1 VSVVTNVCFGSF
13 ATKLDRPRHVR
24 FPPDSDRTADIAGG
38 PVRAISILH
47 MAIPSH
53 LATAEALAWSASA
66 SAKKRKRTRSGLRRQ
81 KHVVHEQ
88 RVNARLPECDDRVGG
103 RADDW
108 LAVIEG
114 RIDDERHAG
123 SRKETGYELVK
134 ARI

>member
-1 VSVVTNVCFGSF
+1 MLGLLGSGQLRPSALQQYSI
-13 ATKLDRPRHVR
+13 ATP
-24 FPPDSDRTADIAGG
+24 A
-38 PVRAISILH
+38 
-47 MAIPSH
+47 H
-53 LATAEALAWSASA
+53 LATVEVAICQKG
-66 SAKKRKRTRSGLRRQ
+66 KKDWVSGLRSQ
-81 KHVVHEQ
+81 IDIVHKQ
-88 RVNARLPECDDRVGG
+88 RVNARLAECDDRVGG